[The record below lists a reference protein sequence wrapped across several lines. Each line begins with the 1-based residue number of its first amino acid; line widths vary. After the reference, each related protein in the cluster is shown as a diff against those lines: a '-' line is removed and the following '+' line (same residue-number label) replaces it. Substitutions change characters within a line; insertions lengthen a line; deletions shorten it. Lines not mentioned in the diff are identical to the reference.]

1 VPDATTLVRWA
12 NLSRPATRQQL
23 LDPIVDLARQN
34 RVTRGRKLRLDSTV
48 VATTIHYPVE
58 SPLLAD
64 GARVLTRTIQRA
76 TACLDTTATRGR
88 TLVRNRMG
96 TVRRL
101 TKQLIDATRRRGEQ
115 AAPQVQDGYRQVLRV
130 TQQVVEQAQQLQ
142 QQLQLQH
149 DRTARRLRDT
159 LETVVPRVE
168 QVIRQTPR
176 RVLHGEAVPAG
187 ENRVSVFEPHT
198 AIIRNGK
205 AGRPTEFGRVVGLAE
220 TEGGIRTQA
229 RVLEGNPDA
238 AFEGVPSLDH
248 HLAQFKRPPQLLA
261 GDGKLATATT
271 ERTAQQRGVRHVV
284 LPRPGRKSAARV
296 ADERQR
302 WVRRGRTWRAGMEG
316 RISGLKRGQ
325 GLERC
330 RYHGEAGME
339 RWVGWGVIAH
349 DLRASA
355 RHRAAQATQERS
367 GAHPDGR

>member
-1 VPDATTLVRWA
+1 
-12 NLSRPATRQQL
+12 
-23 LDPIVDLARQN
+23 
-34 RVTRGRKLRLDSTV
+34 
-48 VATTIHYPVE
+48 VATTIHSPVE

-88 TLVRNRMG
+88 TLVRNRRG

-115 AAPQVQDGYRQVLRV
+115 AATQVQDGYRQVLRV
-130 TQQVVEQAQQLQ
+130 TQPVVEQAQQLQ

-187 ENRVSVFEPHT
+187 ENRVSVVEPQT
-198 AIIRNGK
+198 AILRNGK

-229 RVLEGNPDA
+229 RVLEGTPDA
-238 AFEGVPSLDH
+238 AVEGVPSLDH
-248 HLAQFKRPPQLLA
+248 HLAHFKRPPQLLA

-284 LPRPGRKSAARV
+284 LPRPGRKSAAGWPMNGSGGSGGGGTGAQGWKGASV
-296 ADERQR
+296 GSTAGKG
-302 WVRRGRTWRAGMEG
+302 WSGAAITGRRGWSAGW
-316 RISGLKRGQ
+316 
-325 GLERC
+325 
-330 RYHGEAGME
+330 AGASLPMICA
-339 RWVGWGVIAH
+339 RSHAIA
-349 DLRASA
+349 RP
-355 RHRAAQATQERS
+355 RPRRS
-367 GAHPDGR
+367 GPVPIRMGVKNG